1 MWKER
6 TTEKNETFD
15 ADADKER
22 RIIREFLSTNIL
34 DSEIRNILHNVKDE
48 KDLWGLYRLLLFREK
63 LVAKIKEKSN
73 K

>member
-6 TTEKNETFD
+6 TTEKNEID
-15 ADADKER
+15 AEVDKEK

-34 DSEIRNILHNVKDE
+34 DTEIRNILHNVKDE
-48 KDLWGLYRLLLFREK
+48 RDLWGLYRLLMFREK

>member
-15 ADADKER
+15 AEADKEK

-34 DSEIRNILHNVKDE
+34 DTEIRNILHNVKDE
-48 KDLWGLYRLLLFREK
+48 RDLWGLYRLLMFREK

>member
-15 ADADKER
+15 AEVDKEK

-34 DSEIRNILHNVKDE
+34 DTEIRNILHNVKDE
-48 KDLWGLYRLLLFREK
+48 KDLWGLYRLLMFREK

>member
-15 ADADKER
+15 AEADKEK

-34 DSEIRNILHNVKDE
+34 DTEIRNILHNVKDE
-48 KDLWGLYRLLLFREK
+48 KDLWGLYRLLMFREK

>member
-6 TTEKNETFD
+6 TTEKNEID
-15 ADADKER
+15 AEVDKEK

-34 DSEIRNILHNVKDE
+34 DTEIRNILHNVKDE
-48 KDLWGLYRLLLFREK
+48 RDLWGLYRLLMFREK
-63 LVAKIKEKSN
+63 LVTKIKEKSN

>member
-15 ADADKER
+15 AEADKEK

-34 DSEIRNILHNVKDE
+34 DTEIRNILHNVKDE
-48 KDLWGLYRLLLFREK
+48 RDLWGLYRLLMFREK
-63 LVAKIKEKSN
+63 LVTKIKEKSN

>member
-15 ADADKER
+15 AEADKEK

-34 DSEIRNILHNVKDE
+34 DTEIRNMLHNVKDE
-48 KDLWGLYRLLLFREK
+48 KDLWGLYRLLMFREK